1 MFHGERA
8 PLSTGGAGLLP
19 VNRTRSYGS
28 LVQSNLSPVRQ
39 RRIEH
44 QVQPGETL
52 QGLALKYGVSME
64 QIKRANR
71 LYTNDSIFLK
81 KYLSIP
87 VLSDYNSDANIGV
100 DVTEEYSGQVQDSTI
115 KKGSTQN
122 GKSVNNSEKTQ
133 EEGTSEIS
141 PMNFLKRMDRMIS
154 QSKQAAVKR
163 CQEGEERLTS
173 LEAASTSKTTDRRFT
188 RSNSAT
194 VVTSPRMHQQTI
206 LGAVPLTITKCT
218 KKLREREDEIFEL

>member
-1 MFHGERA
+1 
-8 PLSTGGAGLLP
+8 
-19 VNRTRSYGS
+19 
-28 LVQSNLSPVRQ
+28 
-39 RRIEH
+39 
-44 QVQPGETL
+44 
-52 QGLALKYGVSME
+52 ME

-163 CQEGEERLTS
+163 CQEGEER
-173 LEAASTSKTTDRRFT
+173 
-188 RSNSAT
+188 
-194 VVTSPRMHQQTI
+194 
-206 LGAVPLTITKCT
+206 
-218 KKLREREDEIFEL
+218 